1 MTTVTCGQTTEL
13 SFWVALQ
20 TPLYSLTKIMDQTLK
35 MHVDIYLVYF
45 SADYTSHMEDVRK
58 TGICNVAYYLV
69 MLSGENNKAEDLNWS
84 KPTEE

>member
-1 MTTVTCGQTTEL
+1 
-13 SFWVALQ
+13 
-20 TPLYSLTKIMDQTLK
+20 

-45 SADYTSHMEDVRK
+45 SAEYTSHMKDVRK

-84 KPTEE
+84 KPTEG